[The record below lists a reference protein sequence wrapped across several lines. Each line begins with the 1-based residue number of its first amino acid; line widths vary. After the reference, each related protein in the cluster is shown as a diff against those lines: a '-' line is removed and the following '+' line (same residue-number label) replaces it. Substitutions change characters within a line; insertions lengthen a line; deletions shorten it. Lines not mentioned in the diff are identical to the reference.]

1 MRNTITVEWPALPI
15 GEPGW
20 RTRLESLAE
29 RSEALIGKDCSLHKT
44 AGLALELLG
53 LMWPVL
59 GAAETVAATCRASLL
74 LGAPGVLMATAPAD
88 QVQEIAARLD
98 AIWQQAQND
107 PAAGM
112 VELPPP
118 LLSEI
123 KPVPYELAAAVEPPA
138 VIEALVE
145 PAAAEASKVGH
156 VQHLEGVAD
165 TASAPAADPDEL
177 PEAWRSDDFVQTCQE
192 QDRTFPAGFEPPEPI
207 EPAVVWLRSD
217 DLAAAL
223 GVSRTTALVMAR
235 KGLFDGLSRKPRP
248 GEGWGRRFDLEQCR
262 AAYEARPGPRR
273 SKAPA
278 PAPLPVT
285 IEPLPPAVEPSAP
298 EPTPEAAADAAA
310 LLELAGGD
318 EATLAAL
325 RALLLVPV
333 G

>member
-1 MRNTITVEWPALPI
+1 MKNTLTVEWPALPI

-29 RSEALIGKDCSLHKT
+29 QAEALIGRDCSLYKT
-44 AGLALELLG
+44 AGLALELVG

-74 LGAPGVLMATAPAD
+74 VGAPGIVAASSAAD
-88 QVQEIAARLD
+88 QLAEVHARLD
-98 AIWQQAQND
+98 EIWQQAQND

-118 LLSEI
+118 VMNEV
-123 KPVPYELAAAVEPPA
+123 KPVPPELATAVEPPA
-138 VIEALVE
+138 VIEEIEALVE
-145 PAAAEASKVGH
+145 PAPEP
-156 VQHLEGVAD
+156 E
-165 TASAPAADPDEL
+165 PAVEPEDDDDEL
-177 PEAWRSDDFVQTCQE
+177 PPAWQAE
-192 QDRTFPAGFEPPEPI
+192 PEPI

-217 DLAAAL
+217 ALAAAL
-223 GVSRTTALVMAR
+223 NVSRTTALVMAR
-235 KGLFDGLSRKPRP
+235 KGLFDGLSRKPLP

-298 EPTPEAAADAAA
+298 APTPEAAADAAA
-310 LLELAGGD
+310 LLELVGGD
-318 EATLAAL
+318 DATLAAL
-325 RALLLVPV
+325 RTLLGCAPV
-333 G
+333 

>member
-1 MRNTITVEWPALPI
+1 MKNDSITVPWPPMPI

-29 RSEALIGKDCSLHKT
+29 QAEALIGRKCSLSKT
-44 AGLALELLG
+44 AGMALELVG
-53 LMWPVL
+53 LMWPVI
-59 GAAETVAATCRASLL
+59 GAPETVAATCRASLL
-74 LGAPGVLMATAPAD
+74 VGAPGVVAANPACD
-88 QVQEIAARLD
+88 QLAEVHERLD
-98 AIWQQAQND
+98 EIWHQAQGD

-138 VIEALVE
+138 VIEEIEALVE
-145 PAAAEASKVGH
+145 PEP
-156 VQHLEGVAD
+156 EPED
-165 TASAPAADPDEL
+165 DEL
-177 PEAWRSDDFVQTCQE
+177 PEAWQIE
-192 QDRTFPAGFEPPEPI
+192 PEPI

-223 GVSRTTALVMAR
+223 NVSRTTALVMAR

-298 EPTPEAAADAAA
+298 EPTPAAAADAQA

-318 EATLAAL
+318 AGTLAAL
-325 RALLLVPV
+325 RELLGCGPV
-333 G
+333 

>member
-1 MRNTITVEWPALPI
+1 MKNDSITVPWPPLPI

-29 RSEALIGKDCSLHKT
+29 QAEALIGRNCRLTDT
-44 AGLALELLG
+44 AGLALELCG
-53 LMWPVL
+53 LLWPVI
-59 GAAETVAATCRASLL
+59 GAPETVAATCRASLL
-74 LGAPGVLMATAPAD
+74 VGAPGIVAASSAAD
-88 QVQEIAARLD
+88 QLAEVHDRLD
-98 AIWQQAQND
+98 AIWEAARND
-107 PAAGM
+107 PSAGV

-145 PAAAEASKVGH
+145 PAPEP
-156 VQHLEGVAD
+156 EPED
-165 TASAPAADPDEL
+165 DEL
-177 PEAWRSDDFVQTCQE
+177 PEAWQAE
-192 QDRTFPAGFEPPEPI
+192 PEPI

-223 GVSRTTALVMAR
+223 NVSRTTALVMAR

-273 SKAPA
+273 SKPPA

-298 EPTPEAAADAAA
+298 EADAAA

-318 EATLAAL
+318 DATLAAL
-325 RALLLVPV
+325 RELLA
-333 G
+333 

>member
-1 MRNTITVEWPALPI
+1 MKNDSITVPWPPMPI

-29 RSEALIGKDCSLHKT
+29 QAEALIGRNCRLTDT
-44 AGLALELLG
+44 AGLALELVG
-53 LMWPVL
+53 LLWPVL

-98 AIWQQAQND
+98 AIWQQAQGD
-107 PAAGM
+107 PAAGV

-118 LLSEI
+118 VMNEI
-123 KPVPYELAAAVEPPA
+123 KPVPYELAAAVEPAA
-138 VIEALVE
+138 VIKALVE
-145 PAAAEASKVGH
+145 PEP
-156 VQHLEGVAD
+156 EP
-165 TASAPAADPDEL
+165 APAEDPDEL
-177 PEAWRSDDFVQTCQE
+177 PEAWRS
-192 QDRTFPAGFEPPEPI
+192 AEPVEPI

-217 DLAAAL
+217 DLSAAL

-298 EPTPEAAADAAA
+298 EADAAA

>member
-1 MRNTITVEWPALPI
+1 MKNDTLTVPWPALPI

-29 RSEALIGKDCSLHKT
+29 RSEALIGRSCRPTDT
-44 AGLALELLG
+44 ARLALELVG

-74 LGAPGVLMATAPAD
+74 VGAPGIVAASPAAD
-88 QVQEIAARLD
+88 QLAEVHDRLD

-107 PAAGM
+107 PAAG
-112 VELPPP
+112 VVALPPP
-118 LLSEI
+118 VMNEV
-123 KPVPYELAAAVEPPA
+123 KPVPYELADPPA
-138 VIEALVE
+138 VIEVIE
-145 PAAAEASKVGH
+145 PVPEELAAAEWANQEH
-156 VQHLEGVAD
+156 APDLEGVAD
-165 TASAPAADPDEL
+165 TAPAPAEDDDEL
-177 PEAWRSDDFVQTCQE
+177 PAAWQIE
-192 QDRTFPAGFEPPEPI
+192 PEPI

-223 GVSRTTALVMAR
+223 NISRTTALVMAR

-273 SKAPA
+273 SKPPA
-278 PAPLPVT
+278 PAPMPVT
-285 IEPLPPAVEPSAP
+285 IQEIEPLPPAV

-325 RALLLVPV
+325 RELL

>member
-1 MRNTITVEWPALPI
+1 MRNTITVAWPPMPI

-29 RSEALIGKDCSLHKT
+29 QAEALIGRHCRLTDT
-44 AGLALELLG
+44 AGMALELVG

-59 GAAETVAATCRASLL
+59 GSAETVAATCRASLL

-107 PAAGM
+107 PAAGL

-138 VIEALVE
+138 VIKVIEALVE
-145 PAAAEASKVGH
+145 PEP
-156 VQHLEGVAD
+156 EPED
-165 TASAPAADPDEL
+165 DEL
-177 PEAWRSDDFVQTCQE
+177 PEAWQTQ
-192 QDRTFPAGFEPPEPI
+192 PEPI

-223 GVSRTTALVMAR
+223 GVSRTTVLVMAR

-262 AAYEARPGPRR
+262 AAYEARPSRR
-273 SKAPA
+273 NRQHTA
-278 PAPLPVT
+278 PAPLPVVLT
-285 IEPLPPAVEPSAP
+285 DLPPAVEPSAP
-298 EPTPEAAADAAA
+298 EPTPAAAADAQA

-318 EATLAAL
+318 AGTLAAL
-325 RALLLVPV
+325 RELLLVAAK
-333 G
+333 

>member
-1 MRNTITVEWPALPI
+1 MRNTITVAWPPMPI

-29 RSEALIGKDCSLHKT
+29 QAEALIGRHCRLTDT
-44 AGLALELLG
+44 AGMALELVG

-59 GAAETVAATCRASLL
+59 GSAETVAATCRASLL

-107 PAAGM
+107 PAAGL

-138 VIEALVE
+138 VIKVIEALVE
-145 PAAAEASKVGH
+145 PEP
-156 VQHLEGVAD
+156 EPED
-165 TASAPAADPDEL
+165 DEL
-177 PEAWRSDDFVQTCQE
+177 PEAWQTQ
-192 QDRTFPAGFEPPEPI
+192 PEPI

-223 GVSRTTALVMAR
+223 GVSRTTVLVMAR

-278 PAPLPVT
+278 PAPMPVT
-285 IEPLPPAVEPSAP
+285 IEPLPPAV

-310 LLELAGGD
+310 LLELVAGD
-318 EATLAAL
+318 EATIAAL
-325 RALLLVPV
+325 RELL